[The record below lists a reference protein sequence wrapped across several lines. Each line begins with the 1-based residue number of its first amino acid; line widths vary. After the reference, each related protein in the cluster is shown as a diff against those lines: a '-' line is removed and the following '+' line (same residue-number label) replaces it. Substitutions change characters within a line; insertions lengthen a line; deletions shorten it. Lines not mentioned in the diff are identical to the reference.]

1 MKSNLNLPVQLF
13 EGNGD
18 LEVVSQHM
26 EGCEDVS
33 PLHHLPQ
40 WTPLQHLGTEDIPR
54 LLRQKA
60 HVDEDLKAE
69 RKKVKSRRERAAVW
83 FVKALL
89 LLLPQHDSESNNRQF
104 EPSTAETLYE
114 QYFATARIHVWIT
127 SDNCRGSPVSN
138 LK

>member
-1 MKSNLNLPVQLF
+1 MQLF
-13 EGNGD
+13 EGNRD

-69 RKKVKSRRERAAVW
+69 RKEVKSVW
-83 FVKALL
+83 IVKALL
-89 LLLPQHDSESNNRQF
+89 LLLPQYHSESNNRQF
-104 EPSTAETLYE
+104 EPSTAEISCE
-114 QYFATARIHVWIT
+114 QFFATARIHV
-127 SDNCRGSPVSN
+127 
-138 LK
+138 

>member
-1 MKSNLNLPVQLF
+1 MQLF
-13 EGNGD
+13 EGNRD
-18 LEVVSQHM
+18 LEVVSQDM

-60 HVDEDLKAE
+60 HVDKDLKAE
-69 RKKVKSRRERAAVW
+69 RKEVKSRRERTAVW

-89 LLLPQHDSESNNRQF
+89 F
-104 EPSTAETLYE
+104 VA
-114 QYFATARIHVWIT
+114 ATILQRVKQ
-127 SDNCRGSPVSN
+127 SPVRVVNS
-138 LK
+138 

>member
-1 MKSNLNLPVQLF
+1 
-13 EGNGD
+13 
-18 LEVVSQHM
+18 M

-69 RKKVKSRRERAAVW
+69 RKEVKSRRERTAAW
-83 FVKALL
+83 FVKVLL
-89 LLLPQHDSESNNRQF
+89 LLLPQYYSESNNRQF
-104 EPSTAETLYE
+104 EPSIAELLCE
-114 QYFATARIHVWIT
+114 
-127 SDNCRGSPVSN
+127 
-138 LK
+138 